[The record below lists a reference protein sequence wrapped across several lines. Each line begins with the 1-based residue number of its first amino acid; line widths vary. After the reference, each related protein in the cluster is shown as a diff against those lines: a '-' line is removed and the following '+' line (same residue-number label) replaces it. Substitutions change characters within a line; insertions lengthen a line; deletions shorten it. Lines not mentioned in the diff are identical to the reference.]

1 MLHKKPN
8 WAFLMIETADWFSV
22 AVLLLYAFLPSL
34 EDSLELINIFYGLIF
49 STLAVSAASNLYQLV
64 LYCRQ
69 TRTISVEI

>member
-34 EDSLELINIFYGLIF
+34 EDSLELLNFFYGLIF

-69 TRTISVEI
+69 SRPISVEI